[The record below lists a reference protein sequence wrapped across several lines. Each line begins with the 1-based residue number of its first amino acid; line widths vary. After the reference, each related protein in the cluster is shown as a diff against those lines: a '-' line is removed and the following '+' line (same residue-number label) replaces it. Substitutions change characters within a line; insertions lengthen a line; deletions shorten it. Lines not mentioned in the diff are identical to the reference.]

1 MKKNPII
8 EPETPA
14 AVAGAAP
21 CSALF
26 VGGENDGRRIMV
38 EPLERI
44 RLPLPPEKQKGFQ
57 METED
62 YCIELLRTQHAEFGF
77 YRSTRISLEEAIRRL
92 FAHYT
97 PNDPSSGA
105 PAKDKQP

>member
-1 MKKNPII
+1 MSDESNVK
-8 EPETPA
+8 ETA

-26 VGGENDGRRIMV
+26 VGGENDGRRMLV

-44 RLPLPPEKQKGFQ
+44 RLPLPPEKQKSFQ

-62 YCIELLRTQHAEFGF
+62 YCIELLRTQNAEFAF
-77 YRSTRISLEEAIRRL
+77 YRSTSISLETALRRL
-92 FAHYT
+92 FKYYT
-97 PNDPSSGA
+97 PNEKVSDGGGR
-105 PAKDKQP
+105 